1 MFRGLINDAKSQV
14 SSIILSYVA
23 RASVAVPFVIA
34 GGFALAAG
42 TMMLVE
48 RYGALFAYWTMAG
61 GLAAVGL
68 IAALVVRGREQV
80 EEAAD
85 EKAEAA
91 DTAEVAA
98 EVAAQAPVALMG
110 GLFALPGGPG
120 TVLKIAKVLGN
131 NYALVLLLVVVGTLL
146 WPTNENKPTE
156 AHADKT
162 DPPPV
167 PPENIAAFNLE
178 RDTHQSTRA
187 WAAIAIISVG
197 IAATG
202 ASAFLIDP
210 MWAKH
215 AVMAGLGWLRG

>member
-1 MFRGLINDAKSQV
+1 VFRGLINDAKSKV
-14 SSIILSYVA
+14 SSVILGYVA
-23 RASVAVPFVIA
+23 KASVAVPFVIA

-68 IAALVVRGREQV
+68 IAALVVRGKEQE

-98 EVAAQAPVALMG
+98 EVAAQAPLALMG

-146 WPTNENKPTE
+146 WPTNEDKPE
-156 AHADKT
+156 VHADKT
-162 DPPPV
+162 DPPPI
-167 PPENIAAFNLE
+167 PPENIEAFNQE
-178 RDTHQSTRA
+178 SDTRQGTRA
-187 WAAIAIISVG
+187 WAAVAIISVG

-202 ASAFLIDP
+202 ASAFLVDP

-215 AVMAGLGWLRG
+215 AVMVGLGWLRG